1 MPTERSFTRKE
12 DKNSCR
18 SQVAGRRPNNPCDLQ
33 PETCDLQPEMT
44 TRIIGLGNSILTDDG
59 VGIYAARE
67 LGRRLAKDH
76 ASVHVDIVETEVGG
90 FTLMELMAGWK
101 KVILLDAIQFDGLQP
116 GTVVRIDPEDL
127 HTSLRIRSVHD
138 IDLPTALELGRRMG
152 FDMPE
157 KLTVFGI
164 QAQDMLT
171 FGELLTEPA
180 THGMNKAVDLV
191 LKEIRDSKFEIR
203 NSA

>member
-12 DKNSCR
+12 DKKRLQVASCR
-18 SQVAGRRPNNPCDLQ
+18 SQSLRPA
-33 PETCDLQPEMT
+33 TCDLQPEMS

-67 LGRRLAKDH
+67 VGRRLFQDH
-76 ASVHVDIVETEVGG
+76 EGVNVDIVETEVGG

-101 KVILLDAIQFDGLQP
+101 KVILLDAIQFEGLQP
-116 GTVVRIDPEDL
+116 GTVVRIDPGDL

-152 FDMPE
+152 FDMPM

-171 FGELLTEPA
+171 FGEFLTEPA
-180 THGMNKAVDLV
+180 TRGMNEAVDLV
-191 LKEIRDSKFEIR
+191 LKEIQDSKFEIR